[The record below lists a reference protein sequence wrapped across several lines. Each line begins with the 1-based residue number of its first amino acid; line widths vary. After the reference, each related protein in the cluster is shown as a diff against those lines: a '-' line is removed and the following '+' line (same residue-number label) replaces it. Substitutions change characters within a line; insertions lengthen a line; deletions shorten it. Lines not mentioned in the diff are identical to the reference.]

1 MCCRFDDRLK
11 KITTACILS
20 VFTAGVITTLVSP
33 SSADKAAVIA
43 ISVNRTTKGDRLS
56 RPPIAQPNEQ
66 DGISTKRPI
75 AKRAPHG
82 CESAF
87 SPLADPTRGRLLTH
101 CTS

>member
-1 MCCRFDDRLK
+1 MLCRVDDRLK

-20 VFTAGVITTLVSP
+20 VFTAGVITTLVNP

-56 RPPIAQPNEQ
+56 RPPIAQPAEQ
-66 DGISTKRPI
+66 GAISTKRPI
-75 AKRAPHG
+75 AKGTPHG

-87 SPLADPTRGRLLTH
+87 SPFADPTRGRLLTH

>member
-1 MCCRFDDRLK
+1 MWCRFDDRLK

-43 ISVNRTTKGDRLS
+43 ISVNRTAKGDRLS
-56 RPPIAQPNEQ
+56 PPPITQPAEQ
-66 DGISTKRPI
+66 DAISTKRPV
-75 AKRAPHG
+75 AKRALHG

-87 SPLADPTRGRLLTH
+87 SPLADPTRGHLLTH